1 VTESEPLSFA
11 DLKPTKTTI
20 SAQPP
25 NPEPGPGQGTL
36 PGEQNRIVP
45 SIPRPALRGLDA
57 PPDSIPRIPVV
68 HQQPQPT
75 TSAQTGQSIDPLAVK
90 SGLSNISPI
99 YPQTGYSSTMAPGFG
114 QASPS
119 GTGLP
124 DQPNPNAVSNNPTD
138 NSRLGADRFG
148 LLGDVSRGFGATT
161 PQLPTPAQ
169 PLPSPSQVADT
180 SLGQIGKPPRVARR
194 S

>member
-11 DLKPTKTTI
+11 DLKPRKTPI

-25 NPEPGPGQGTL
+25 MPESGPGQGTL

-114 QASPS
+114 QVRTL
-119 GTGLP
+119 GRR
-124 DQPNPNAVSNNPTD
+124 VERVWSNN
-138 NSRLGADRFG
+138 A
-148 LLGDVSRGFGATT
+148 
-161 PQLPTPAQ
+161 PASNTS
-169 PLPSPSQVADT
+169 PAPSQ
-180 SLGQIGKPPRVARR
+180 SQPGRR
-194 S
+194 HKSRTDRKAS